1 MNDSMLSDY
10 IIRLFLSALLGALI
24 GVERETHGRPAGLR
38 THILVC
44 VGSTLFTI
52 CSYLIAGANGDP
64 GRITAQIVTG
74 IGFLGAG
81 TIIHQGSVVRG
92 LTTAASVWTVAAI
105 GVGVGIGGYSLIL
118 AAITSIIVFATLNWI
133 PLLEKQIMNKRD
145 ERSLRLT
152 ISPGAESLSSTLL
165 EIHKLKAEL
174 VSLTRE
180 DTSELTSQSVI
191 VRLQVPA
198 NFDEAE
204 FSYHLA
210 LCSHIISYQWL

>member
-1 MNDSMLSDY
+1 MNDGMLSDY

-118 AAITSIIVFATLNWI
+118 AAITSVIVFATLNWI
-133 PLLEKQIMNKRD
+133 PLVEKLIVNKRD
-145 ERSLRLT
+145 ERSLRVT
-152 ISPGAESLSSTLL
+152 IPPGAEAISFTLSELYK
-165 EIHKLKAEL
+165 HNMKL

-180 DTSELTSQSVI
+180 DISDQTSQAI
-191 VRLQVPA
+191 IIRLQVPV
-198 NFDEAE
+198 NFEEAA
-204 FSYHLA
+204 FSQSLA
-210 LCSHIISYQWL
+210 SCSHIISYQWL

>member
-1 MNDSMLSDY
+1 M
-10 IIRLFLSALLGALI
+10 SALLGAII

-52 CSYLIAGANGDP
+52 CSYLIAGTHNDP

-105 GVGVGIGGYSLIL
+105 GVGVGIGGYALTL
-118 AAITSIIVFATLNWI
+118 AAITSVIVFATLNWV

-145 ERSLRLT
+145 ERSLRVT
-152 ISPGAESLSSTLL
+152 IPPGAESISCTLS
-165 EIHKLKAEL
+165 EIYKHNLKL

-180 DTSELTSQSVI
+180 DISDQTSQAI
-191 VRLQVPA
+191 IIRLQVPV
-198 NFDEAE
+198 NFEEEA
-204 FSYHLA
+204 FSESLA
-210 LCSHIISYQWL
+210 SCS

>member
-1 MNDSMLSDY
+1 MNDGQLSDY
-10 IIRLFLSALLGALI
+10 IIRLFLSAFLGALI
-24 GVERETHGRPAGLR
+24 GIERETHGRPAGLR

-52 CSYLIAGANGDP
+52 CSYLVAGAHGDP

-133 PLLEKQIMNKRD
+133 PLVEKLIMNKRN

-152 ISPGAESLSSTLL
+152 VSPGAESLSSTLL

-191 VRLQVPA
+191 IRLQVSA